1 MDGTILGKKYD
12 IINGGGGGGGTSD
25 YEQLSNLPK
34 INSVELKGNKS
45 LADLGI
51 ASAGDV
57 EGLDIIVGDE
67 NSGLVKDVNDLKTTV
82 GDSSSGL
89 VKDVGDLATTVGG
102 FAGAIAALQQGA
114 VIKPIYTSN
123 IQHTDQGITVNFSHT
138 FTEAGFLFVNF
149 TGRFMDQ
156 LTLEFNNNQLFLMET
171 DYYKVANR
179 ILPVAANDTFEIA
192 VTTTGSDDSLVADV
206 YFIKGYTPVSGNT
219 RKKKG

>member
-12 IINGGGGGGGTSD
+12 LMKEGGGGGGTSD

-45 LADLGI
+45 LNDLGI
-51 ASAGDV
+51 ASSSDLNTLAGV
-57 EGLDIIVGDE
+57 VGDSTE
-67 NSGLVKDVNDLKTTV
+67 GLVKDV
-82 GDSSSGL
+82 S
-89 VKDVGDLATTVGG
+89 DLATTVGS

-123 IQHTDQGITVNFSHT
+123 VQHTDQGITVNFSHT
-138 FTEAGFLFVNF
+138 FTEAGFLFVNL

-156 LTLEFNNNQLFLMET
+156 LTFEFNNTQLFLMET

-179 ILPVAANDTFEIA
+179 ILPVAANDTLEIA
-192 VTTTGSDDSLVADV
+192 VTTTGSDDSLVADI
-206 YFIKGYTPVSGNT
+206 YFIKGYTPVSGHT

>member
-1 MDGTILGKKYD
+1 MDGTLLGKKYD
-12 IINGGGGGGGTSD
+12 LMNGGGGGGGTSD

-45 LADLGI
+45 LSDIGAASSDDLNTLSG
-51 ASAGDV
+51 V
-57 EGLDIIVGDE
+57 VGD
-67 NSGLVKDVNDLKTTV
+67 STGGLVKDV
-82 GDSSSGL
+82 S
-89 VKDVGDLATTVGG
+89 DLATTVGS

-138 FTEAGFLFVNF
+138 FTEAGFLFINL

-156 LTLEFNNNQLFLMET
+156 LTLEFNNTQLFLMET
-171 DYYKVANR
+171 DYYKVSNR
-179 ILPVAANDTFEIA
+179 ILPVAANDTLEIA
-192 VTTTGSDDSLVADV
+192 VTTTGSDDSLVADI

-219 RKKKG
+219 RKKKS

>member
-12 IINGGGGGGGTSD
+12 IINGGGGGGGTTD

-45 LADLGI
+45 LADIGAASSSDLNSLAGI
-51 ASAGDV
+51 
-57 EGLDIIVGDE
+57 
-67 NSGLVKDVNDLKTTV
+67 V

-89 VKDVGDLATTVGG
+89 VKDVSDLATTVGG
-102 FAGAIAALQQGA
+102 FASAIAALQQGA
-114 VIKPIYTSN
+114 VIKPIYVSN

-138 FTEAGFLFVNF
+138 FTEAGFLFVNL

-156 LTLEFNNNQLFLMET
+156 LTIEFNNNQLFLMDT
-171 DYYKVANR
+171 DYYKLVNR
-179 ILPVAANDTFEIA
+179 LLPVAVNDTFEIA

>member
-12 IINGGGGGGGTSD
+12 IINGGGGGGGTTD

-45 LADLGI
+45 LNDLGI
-51 ASAGDV
+51 ASKSDLNTLSGV
-57 EGLDIIVGDE
+57 VGD
-67 NSGLVKDVNDLKTTV
+67 NTGGLVKDVSDL
-82 GDSSSGL
+82 S
-89 VKDVGDLATTVGG
+89 TTVGG

-123 IQHTDQGITVNFSHT
+123 VQHTDQGITVDFSHI
-138 FTEAGFLFVNF
+138 FTEAGFLFINLS
-149 TGRFMDQ
+149 GRFMDQ
-156 LTLEFNNNQLFLMET
+156 LTLEFNNTQLFLMET

-179 ILPVAANDTFEIA
+179 ILPVAANDTLEIA
-192 VTTTGSDDSLVADV
+192 VTTTGSDDSLVADI

>member
-12 IINGGGGGGGTSD
+12 IINGGGGGGGGTTD
-25 YEQLSNLPK
+25 YEKLSNLPK

-51 ASAGDV
+51 ASAEDV
-57 EGLDIIVGDE
+57 EALDIIVGDE
-67 NSGLVKDVNDLKTTV
+67 TSGLVKDV
-82 GDSSSGL
+82 S
-89 VKDVGDLATTVGG
+89 DLATTVNG
-102 FAGAIAALQQGA
+102 FAGAIAALQNGA

-123 IQHTDQGITVNFSHT
+123 IQHTDQGITVDFSHT
-138 FTEAGFLFVNF
+138 FTEAGFLFVNV
-149 TGRFMDQ
+149 TGRFMDT
-156 LTLEFNNNQLFLMET
+156 LTIEFNNNPLFIMDT
-171 DYYKVANR
+171 DYYKLVNR
-179 ILPVAANDTFEIA
+179 MLPVAVGNTFELA